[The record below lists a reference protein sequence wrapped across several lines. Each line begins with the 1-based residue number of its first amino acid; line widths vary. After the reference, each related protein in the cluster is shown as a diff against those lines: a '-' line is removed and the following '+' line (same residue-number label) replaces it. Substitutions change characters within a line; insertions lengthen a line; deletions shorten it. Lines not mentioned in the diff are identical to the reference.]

1 MATGKK
7 YDREFE
13 SKYTNERVVTDVYR
27 VLDAFEVTSQPRGH
41 AAKKILCAGLREKG
55 DEFNDIVEAIDA
67 LLEDAEITRRKAR
80 KEKTLSPKHL
90 ARLETLLR
98 AEAIVEAVKS
108 GASAVLTKHLD
119 EIRLAGMPES
129 GSGHLN
135 VTISDSAE
143 SSRGWKEDGL

>member
-1 MATGKK
+1 MKS
-7 YDREFE
+7 D
-13 SKYTNERVVTDVYR
+13 
-27 VLDAFEVTSQPRGH
+27 PRGH
-41 AAKKILCAGLREKG
+41 AIKKGLCAGQREKG

-80 KEKTLSPKHL
+80 KEKALSPKHL

-108 GASAVLTKHLD
+108 GASAVLTKHLN